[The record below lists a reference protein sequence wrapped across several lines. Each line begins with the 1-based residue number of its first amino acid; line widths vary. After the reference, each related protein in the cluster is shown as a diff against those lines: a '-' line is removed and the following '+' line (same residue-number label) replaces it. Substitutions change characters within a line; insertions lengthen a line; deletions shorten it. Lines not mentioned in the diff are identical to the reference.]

1 MIAACGTADE
11 EEALAAWGTVNPIA
25 PTSDRGYPLLI
36 VHGGKDPMIPTAAS
50 EMLLA
55 AAPTG
60 DKEMVVFSDGDHCIY
75 NHREERDALIAD
87 WVRSRLAGNISC
99 RS

>member
-1 MIAACGTADE
+1 
-11 EEALAAWGTVNPIA
+11 
-25 PTSDRGYPLLI
+25 
-36 VHGGKDPMIPTAAS
+36 MIPMAVS

-55 AAPTG
+55 AAPTD

-75 NHREERDALIAD
+75 NHRDDRDALIAD
-87 WVRSRLAGNISC
+87 WVRSRLAGDVSC